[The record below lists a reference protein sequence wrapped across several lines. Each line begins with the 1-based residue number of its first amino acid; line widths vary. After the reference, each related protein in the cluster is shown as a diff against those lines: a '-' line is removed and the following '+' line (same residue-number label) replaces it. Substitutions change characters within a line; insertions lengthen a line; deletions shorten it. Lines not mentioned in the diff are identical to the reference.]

1 MHMLCITPPPVAG
14 STMRTFIT
22 RTLLVYDFGLPLSVG
37 EAECAV
43 VRATCLFGAV
53 LCWSG
58 RVVFPAILAWE
69 LEKSAVVWSESLEGL
84 LNADRF
90 PRVCLVS
97 SVIRAVLS
105 ILLEAWKSME
115 LLFHGALYHMCI
127 LWEQYIFTY
136 YTRLREGKSVVSVDL
151 ILLKARNAVSDKLVD
166 ASIPVTISASP
177 LFKYLLLKSIMDELK
192 RGISSAVT
200 IREDAA
206 LWLYQRA
213 INAV

>member
-1 MHMLCITPPPVAG
+1 M
-14 STMRTFIT
+14 
-22 RTLLVYDFGLPLSVG
+22 
-37 EAECAV
+37 
-43 VRATCLFGAV
+43 FGAV

-84 LNADRF
+84 LNADRL
-90 PRVCLVS
+90 PRFCLVS

-166 ASIPVTISASP
+166 ASILVTISE
-177 LFKYLLLKSIMDELK
+177 I
-192 RGISSAVT
+192 G
-200 IREDAA
+200 
-206 LWLYQRA
+206 RA
-213 INAV
+213 HV